1 MDHAGKVWRPPRKVV
16 YENIRFSFAKN
27 VCAYYTMT
35 DRQEKEVPTL
45 KELRESIPGLN
56 QAIVAVAI
64 GVRAATLSDWE
75 NLKRVPKLDI
85 EQWYALAD
93 LYKVSLEAL
102 RDTVAQ
108 QKKKIQEKQHGE

>member
-1 MDHAGKVWRPPRKVV
+1 M
-16 YENIRFSFAKN
+16 
-27 VCAYYTMT
+27 
-35 DRQEKEVPTL
+35 

-56 QAIVAVAI
+56 QAIVAVTI

-93 LYKVSLEAL
+93 LYKVSLDVL
-102 RDTVAQ
+102 RDAVIQ
-108 QKKKIQEKQHGE
+108 QKKRVQERQSKE